1 MNPGFG
7 STYKFKLVRPSLSSI
22 PIPLGSFGRN
32 SRWQVQFGS
41 EIHQGH
47 LHQQPGEYDRRYS
60 FSANERDESS
70 WFLAHFDHCVFLF
83 AYVLCIAAFVTKS
96 VELPQGVVQFDI
108 WDTAGQER
116 YFPCPCLISRRYHSL
131 ASMYY
136 RGAKTALVV
145 YDITSRVLVSLGGRC
160 LGHFQQSQAVGR

>member
-7 STYKFKLVRPSLSSI
+7 STYKFKLVLLGETAVGKSSLVQRYTKDTFTSS
-22 PIPLGSFGRN
+22 
-32 SRWQVQFGS
+32 Q
-41 EIHQGH
+41 
-47 LHQQPGEYDRRYS
+47 
-60 FSANERDESS
+60 EST
-70 WFLAHFDHCVFLF
+70 
-83 AYVLCIAAFVTKS
+83 IGAAFVTKS

-108 WDTAGQER
+108 WDTAGQE
-116 YFPCPCLISRRYHSL
+116 RYHSL